1 MWVMFVF
8 TLDKGPLFTD
18 TAKKTLLF
26 LSPLK
31 EILDS
36 WEHELSK
43 GDVDSAAETL
53 VWDFYPSGMWALLNR
68 NVYIIQYFEKKK
80 SLRGKM
86 CQICYC
92 SNVWEEKA
100 INSFESLQV
109 NFFFFSFLHVF
120 SMVDDVLLL
129 K

>member
-80 SLRGKM
+80 KHSEAKCAKYATAVM
-86 CQICYC
+86 C
-92 SNVWEEKA
+92 EKKRLS
-100 INSFESLQV
+100 I
-109 NFFFFSFLHVF
+109 
-120 SMVDDVLLL
+120 LL
-129 K
+129 KVYK